1 MSFHDC
7 TFDLRE
13 AERGEAIRRKHELDA
28 LGKAVSRE
36 LAALNA
42 KVDRLSEMLGVPVQ
56 GSNVATAAPEKPMTI
71 SDFARRVGL
80 SRPAIYRRIKSGE
93 VTLKGGRIPP
103 SELTRLGL

>member
-13 AERGEAIRRKHELDA
+13 AEKGEQVRRKNELAA

-42 KVDRLSEMLGVPVQ
+42 KLDRLLELRGGQ
-56 GSNVATAAPEKPMTI
+56 VAQPKPEKPMTI
-71 SDFARRVGL
+71 SEFARRVGF
-80 SRPAIYRRIKSGE
+80 SRPAIYRRIEIGDI
-93 VTLKGGRIPP
+93 TCKGGRIPP
-103 SELTRLGL
+103 SELSRFGL